1 MRLDEFSANEKVE
14 RNYERLIYC
23 CAINFYSQMYKI
35 AVPGDLLS
43 EETGRAGEGTYV
55 EDGKVYASR
64 YGVLNEK
71 GEIKVMALSGKYV
84 PTQGDVVIGKVVEI
98 SFPYWIVDIASPYEA
113 RLHSSEFAGAGRGAG
128 SNARGRG
135 RREGG
140 ARGSGMRVSAARGSG
155 TRESAAR
162 GSGTRESAARG
173 SGTRE
178 SAARGR
184 GAREERIEF
193 GDMKKYL
200 DLDDLIVAKVAKVDA
215 LMRVDLALEEDFKIG
230 RGSGGGSGGGRLLE
244 ISHTKV
250 PRVIGR
256 SGSMVRM
263 LKEKCNCSIFIAENG
278 RIWIKGSEENMNLVS
293 EVISKIVSEAHTA
306 GLTDRIADFLE
317 PFRGNK

>member
-135 RREGG
+135 GREGG
-140 ARGSGMRVSAARGSG
+140 ARGSGMRV
-155 TRESAAR
+155 
-162 GSGTRESAARG
+162 SAARG